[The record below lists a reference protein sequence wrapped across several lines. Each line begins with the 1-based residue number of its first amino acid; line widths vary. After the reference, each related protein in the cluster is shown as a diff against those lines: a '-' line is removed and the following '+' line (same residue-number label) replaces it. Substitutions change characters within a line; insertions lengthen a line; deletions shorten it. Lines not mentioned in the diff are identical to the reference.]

1 MAVLDLTKG
10 WVTGDVERILIAI
23 GVWVSPYT
31 VNETTVCCNELGENS
46 PTLVAKVRALLGEF
60 DAAVA
65 AQKEANVGE
74 NAGRVLRKADVLEWD
89 TERSGTAYD
98 GALRERAR
106 IVNDLTTI
114 FGSCPILSQKGT
126 DSVVAL
132 YRS

>member
-1 MAVLDLTKG
+1 MFSLRLMFVFVFSVFTLLWLVLSDLFTFSFLF
-10 WVTGDVERILIAI
+10 TLFDVL
-23 GVWVSPYT
+23 
-31 VNETTVCCNELGENS
+31 
-46 PTLVAKVRALLGEF
+46 TLTLLLLGEF